1 MATRIAIKDICKI
14 YDGPHATP
22 QKTETGPVYLGIDAI
37 TDDGK
42 IDPNQYSHLSEKDY
56 VKWTKRITPQ
66 YGDIVFS
73 YEATLG
79 RYALIPKDFY
89 GCLGRRL
96 AVIRNIS
103 PDVDTTWLYYYFR
116 SAEWTNFIQSKIVK
130 GSTVNRISIE
140 DFPHYTIPCVSIGT
154 QKKIVDVLLR
164 IDRKIQINDAL
175 EQISVESKR
184 WKENAIQ
191 DSFGQAKNIYT
202 YLLIIPANEK
212 GALERVIIDV
222 LNDIPEETA
231 LMGEVEQFIDALK
244 AGLVPD
250 LNQIN
255 NANKAT
261 VGTFFSVRYPKKAM
275 RSFGVFISKIDWS
288 KSASLNQMFLPF
300 QCLGEDK
307 PL

>member
-1 MATRIAIKDICKI
+1 MM
-14 YDGPHATP
+14 
-22 QKTETGPVYLGIDAI
+22 TELILVEGVSDVQLISYYLQNVYGWKHERENILGIEPLDEHEHIESLSKNGNQVVLCGVGGNGKFAHFVEQHRINYIVVEKEISSLVVVTDRDEASDA
-37 TDDGK
+37 K
-42 IDPNQYSHLSEKDY
+42 IKN
-56 VKWTKRITPQ
+56 
-66 YGDIVFS
+66 
-73 YEATLG
+73 
-79 RYALIPKDFY
+79 
-89 GCLGRRL
+89 
-96 AVIRNIS
+96 
-103 PDVDTTWLYYYFR
+103 
-116 SAEWTNFIQSKIVK
+116 
-130 GSTVNRISIE
+130 
-140 DFPHYTIPCVSIGT
+140 
-154 QKKIVDVLLR
+154 
-164 IDRKIQINDAL
+164 QINAAL
-175 EQISVESKR
+175 DQISVESDC

-202 YLLIIPANEK
+202 YLLIIPTNEK
-212 GALERVIIDV
+212 GALERVIIDA

>member
-1 MATRIAIKDICKI
+1 MM
-14 YDGPHATP
+14 
-22 QKTETGPVYLGIDAI
+22 TELILVEGVSDVQLISYYLQNVYGWKHERENILGIEPLDEHEHIESLSKNGNQVVLCGVGGNGKFAHFVEQHRI
-37 TDDGK
+37 NYIVVEKEISSLVVVTDRDEASDVK
-42 IDPNQYSHLSEKDY
+42 IKN
-56 VKWTKRITPQ
+56 
-66 YGDIVFS
+66 
-73 YEATLG
+73 
-79 RYALIPKDFY
+79 
-89 GCLGRRL
+89 
-96 AVIRNIS
+96 
-103 PDVDTTWLYYYFR
+103 
-116 SAEWTNFIQSKIVK
+116 
-130 GSTVNRISIE
+130 
-140 DFPHYTIPCVSIGT
+140 
-154 QKKIVDVLLR
+154 
-164 IDRKIQINDAL
+164 QINASLD
-175 EQISVESKR
+175 QISVESNC

-212 GALERVIIDV
+212 GALERVIIDA

-261 VGTFFSVRYPKKAM
+261 VGTFFSVRYPKKAL

-288 KSASLNQMFLPF
+288 KSASLNQLFLPF

-307 PL
+307 LLEN

>member
-1 MATRIAIKDICKI
+1 MM
-14 YDGPHATP
+14 
-22 QKTETGPVYLGIDAI
+22 TELILVEGVSDVQLISYYLQNVYGWKHERENILGIEPLDEHEHIESLSKNGNQVVLCGVGGNGKFAHFVEQHRINYIVVEKEISSLVVVTDRDEASDA
-37 TDDGK
+37 K
-42 IDPNQYSHLSEKDY
+42 IKN
-56 VKWTKRITPQ
+56 
-66 YGDIVFS
+66 
-73 YEATLG
+73 
-79 RYALIPKDFY
+79 
-89 GCLGRRL
+89 
-96 AVIRNIS
+96 
-103 PDVDTTWLYYYFR
+103 
-116 SAEWTNFIQSKIVK
+116 
-130 GSTVNRISIE
+130 
-140 DFPHYTIPCVSIGT
+140 
-154 QKKIVDVLLR
+154 
-164 IDRKIQINDAL
+164 QINAAL
-175 EQISVESKR
+175 DQISVESDC

-212 GALERVIIDV
+212 GALERVIIDA

-261 VGTFFSVRYPKKAM
+261 VGTFFSVRYPKKAL

-288 KSASLNQMFLPF
+288 KSASLNQLFLPF

-307 PL
+307 SLEN

>member
-1 MATRIAIKDICKI
+1 MM
-14 YDGPHATP
+14 
-22 QKTETGPVYLGIDAI
+22 TELILVEGVSDVQLISYYLQNVYGWKHERENILGIEPLDEHEHIESLSKNGNQVVLCGVGGNGKFAHFVEQHRINYIVVEKEISSLVVVTDRDEASDA
-37 TDDGK
+37 K
-42 IDPNQYSHLSEKDY
+42 IKN
-56 VKWTKRITPQ
+56 
-66 YGDIVFS
+66 
-73 YEATLG
+73 
-79 RYALIPKDFY
+79 
-89 GCLGRRL
+89 
-96 AVIRNIS
+96 
-103 PDVDTTWLYYYFR
+103 
-116 SAEWTNFIQSKIVK
+116 
-130 GSTVNRISIE
+130 
-140 DFPHYTIPCVSIGT
+140 
-154 QKKIVDVLLR
+154 
-164 IDRKIQINDAL
+164 QINASLD
-175 EQISVESKR
+175 QISVESNC

-212 GALERVIIDV
+212 GALERVIIDA

-261 VGTFFSVRYPKKAM
+261 VGTFFSVRYPKKAL

-288 KSASLNQMFLPF
+288 KSASLNQLFLPF

-307 PL
+307 SLEN